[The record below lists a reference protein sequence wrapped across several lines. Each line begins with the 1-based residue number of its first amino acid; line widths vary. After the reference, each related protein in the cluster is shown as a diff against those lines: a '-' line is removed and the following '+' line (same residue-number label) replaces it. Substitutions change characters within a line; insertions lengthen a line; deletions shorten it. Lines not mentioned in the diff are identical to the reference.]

1 MKASI
6 QVASYTWP
14 GGDAAIGPTLA
25 RIGRAADEGG
35 FDTVWVMDHFFQ
47 IEGMLGTV
55 ESPMLEGYSA
65 LSFLA
70 GVTERVRLGTL
81 VTGVIYR
88 HPGYLAK
95 TVTALDVVSGGRAW
109 LGIGAAWYRREA
121 DGLGFPFP
129 PLGTRFE
136 QLEETLQILLRMWR
150 DDRSPFEGNHFR
162 LAEPI
167 NRPQVVSD
175 PHPPVL
181 IGGGGEQRTL
191 RLVARYGDACNLF
204 AYVGPAAI
212 RRKFDVLRRYCDEQG
227 RNYDDISKTV
237 AGVIYTGQPAGEVV
251 EQCSALAAIGAD
263 HVIIN
268 VADDHQI
275 TPLETLS
282 REVLPALADL

>member
-6 QVASYTWP
+6 QIASFAWP

-81 VTGVIYR
+81 VTGVVYR
-88 HPGYLAK
+88 LPGYLAK
-95 TVTALDVVSGGRAW
+95 TVTALDVLSGGRAW
-109 LGIGAAWYRREA
+109 LGIGAAWYQREA
-121 DGLGFPFP
+121 EGLGFPFP

-136 QLEETLQILLRMWR
+136 QLEETLRILLKMWSG
-150 DDRSPFEGNHFR
+150 DRSPFEGNQFR

-167 NRPQVVSD
+167 NSPQVVSK
-175 PHPPVL
+175 PHPPILV
-181 IGGGGEQRTL
+181 GGGGEQRTL
-191 RLVARYGDACNLF
+191 RLVARYADACNLQ
-204 AYVGPAAI
+204 AYIGPAAI
-212 RRKFDVLRRYCDEQG
+212 RRKFDALRRHCQEQA
-227 RNYDDISKTV
+227 RDYDDISKTV
-237 AGVIYTGQPAGEVV
+237 AGVIYTGQPASEVV
-251 EQCSALAAIGAD
+251 EQCRGLAAIGAD
-263 HVIIN
+263 HVIFN
-268 VADDHQI
+268 VADDHEI

-282 REVLPALADL
+282 REVLPALAGL

>member
-6 QVASYTWP
+6 LVANFTWP
-14 GGDAAIGPTLA
+14 GGDLAIGPTLA

-55 ESPMLEGYSA
+55 TSPMVEGYSA

-81 VTGVIYR
+81 VTGAGYR

-95 TVTALDVVSGGRAW
+95 TVTALDVLSGGRAW
-109 LGIGAAWYRREA
+109 LGIGATWYRREA
-121 DGLGFPFP
+121 EGLGLPFP

-136 QLEETLQILLRMWR
+136 QLDETVRILLRMWSG
-150 DDRSPFEGNHFR
+150 DRSPFEGNQFQ

-167 NRPQVVSD
+167 NSPQALTR
-175 PHPPVL
+175 PHPPIL
-181 IGGGGEQRTL
+181 IGGGGERRTL
-191 RLVARYGDACNLF
+191 RLVARYADACNLF
-204 AYVGPAAI
+204 AYVGLDAI
-212 RRKFDVLRRYCDEQG
+212 AHKLDVLRRHCQEASRD
-227 RNYDDISKTV
+227 YDAISKTV
-237 AGVIYTGQPAGEVV
+237 AGIIYTGQPAAELVA
-251 EQCSALAAIGAD
+251 QCSGLAAVGAD
-263 HVIIN
+263 HVIFN
-268 VADDHQI
+268 VANDHEI